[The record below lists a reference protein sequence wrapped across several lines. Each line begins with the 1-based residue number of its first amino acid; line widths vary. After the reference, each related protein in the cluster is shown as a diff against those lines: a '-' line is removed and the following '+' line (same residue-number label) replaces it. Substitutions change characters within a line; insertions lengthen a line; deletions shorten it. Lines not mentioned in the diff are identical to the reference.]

1 MSKKKKE
8 LETQRR
14 ILEKKKLRSA
24 LCIGIVIGLFVGL
37 INGCIIGY
45 TLKKR
50 FSNDGKKRI
59 EERAFYKARLGEI
72 KHSLYQI
79 KARIAGDAQSL
90 DAIELDDVV
99 AKVSSEIDNV

>member
-8 LETQRR
+8 LEIQRK
-14 ILEKKKLRSA
+14 IIEKKKLKSA
-24 LCIGIVIGLFVGL
+24 LCIGIAIGLFIGL
-37 INGCIIGY
+37 FNGCVIGY

-79 KARIAGDAQSL
+79 KARLAGDAQY
-90 DAIELDDVV
+90 LDDKDLDDAV
-99 AKVSSEIDNV
+99 ANVSAEIDNV